1 MSYAYVVKGYQ
12 DGTIGVFTNKKKAI
26 ACGVRYVNSGL
37 SEHEQNTD
45 IEVDA
50 RDWIIFIGNNAEVEK
65 FHMNYE
71 Y

>member
-1 MSYAYVVKGYQ
+1 MSYAYVVRGYH
-12 DGTIGVFTNKKKAI
+12 DGVIGVFTNKKKAI
-26 ACGVRYVNSGL
+26 NCGIRYAKNSLG
-37 SEHEQNTD
+37 EHEQNTD

-50 RDWIIFIGNNAEVEK
+50 RDWITFIGNDAEVEK